1 MIVGIGLDLVDI
13 ERIEDLLHRRGEHG
27 LRRLFSPDEIAYCRA
42 RSRPAES
49 YAARF
54 AAKEAFFKAIG
65 TGWGSAGLW
74 TEIEVVPQAGGAPEL
89 RLSGSAAESARER
102 GVRRARLSLSHTADV
117 AAAVVV
123 LEG

>member
-13 ERIEDLLHRRGEHG
+13 ARIEELVRRRGEHG
-27 LRRLFSPDEIAYCRA
+27 LRRLFSPDEIAYCRG
-42 RSRPAES
+42 RNRPAQS

-54 AAKEAFFKAIG
+54 AAKEAFFKALG

-74 TEIEVVPQAGGAPEL
+74 TEIEVVPQQGGAPEL
-89 RLSGSAAESARER
+89 RLSGSAAESAGAR
-102 GVRRARLSLSHTADV
+102 GVTRALLSLSHTDET